1 MFRYIVLPFENQN
14 SMNCWTFFRY
24 QDATVDALDL
34 FHMIT
39 DTEWIQWFFVDDSKY
54 YDDLFTSN
62 SFWENQSWSNM
73 VSLWKLMRLVTIDIQ

>member
-1 MFRYIVLPFENQN
+1 
-14 SMNCWTFFRY
+14 MNYWAFFRY

-34 FHMIT
+34 FQMIT
-39 DTEWIQWFFVDDSKY
+39 DTERIQWFFVDDSEY

-73 VSLWKLMRLVTIDIQ
+73 VSLWKLMRLVSIDIQ